1 MRTLVKRG
9 RQLADWVILERKM
22 YTILI
27 VEDDLHIN
35 NLLKEAL
42 GKAGYACSQAFSG
55 TEALLWLEHNE
66 CQLILLDLM
75 LPGLSGEEVL
85 QQIRQTS
92 NVPVIVLTAKGE
104 MEEKLDL
111 LTSGADDYMTKPFD
125 VKEVIARVQIQLRH
139 LQHGAGEES
148 THLKCRGMD
157 LDKETHRVMIDGQE
171 LGHLTRQEF
180 AILELLLEHPGQVF
194 SKEAV
199 FTYAWQEEYMG
210 EKRYIISDASKMLN
224 VESHVLRY
232 WEEEL
237 EIKIPR
243 NEMGHRYYTE
253 DNIESLRKVRDLKKQ
268 GYSLK
273 AIKNM
278 VNPKKATRENKE
290 SNERL
295 TVRQPISLMEVRE
308 KKVGVENCY
317 QEVPEAMSGSVQSVV
332 QNMTQSNG
340 QNAESAG
347 LKLEQFQNL
356 MNKVVSKALKEST
369 TNLGKELSDNVSENV
384 LKGMNYM
391 MRVQDEK
398 EEERYRKLDELMRNK
413 QKLSR
418 REKRKKA
425 KAEKLLL
432 KNKKKG
438 MAHFGKKPQT
448 T

>member
-1 MRTLVKRG
+1 
-9 RQLADWVILERKM
+9 
-22 YTILI
+22 
-27 VEDDLHIN
+27 
-35 NLLKEAL
+35 
-42 GKAGYACSQAFSG
+42 
-55 TEALLWLEHNE
+55 
-66 CQLILLDLM
+66 
-75 LPGLSGEEVL
+75 
-85 QQIRQTS
+85 
-92 NVPVIVLTAKGE
+92 
-104 MEEKLDL
+104 
-111 LTSGADDYMTKPFD
+111 
-125 VKEVIARVQIQLRH
+125 
-139 LQHGAGEES
+139 
-148 THLKCRGMD
+148 
-157 LDKETHRVMIDGQE
+157 
-171 LGHLTRQEF
+171 
-180 AILELLLEHPGQVF
+180 
-194 SKEAV
+194 
-199 FTYAWQEEYMG
+199 MG

-398 EEERYRKLDELMRNK
+398 EEERYRKIDEVIRKKQRKSRKERKMESRINK
-413 QKLSR
+413 D
-418 REKRKKA
+418 EKVMNKKAERARKKA
-425 KAEKLLL
+425 EKVRVKSE
-432 KNKKKG
+432 KNREKSKKLAFSTLSK
-438 MAHFGKKPQT
+438 
-448 T
+448 

>member
-1 MRTLVKRG
+1 
-9 RQLADWVILERKM
+9 
-22 YTILI
+22 
-27 VEDDLHIN
+27 
-35 NLLKEAL
+35 
-42 GKAGYACSQAFSG
+42 
-55 TEALLWLEHNE
+55 
-66 CQLILLDLM
+66 
-75 LPGLSGEEVL
+75 
-85 QQIRQTS
+85 
-92 NVPVIVLTAKGE
+92 
-104 MEEKLDL
+104 
-111 LTSGADDYMTKPFD
+111 
-125 VKEVIARVQIQLRH
+125 
-139 LQHGAGEES
+139 
-148 THLKCRGMD
+148 
-157 LDKETHRVMIDGQE
+157 
-171 LGHLTRQEF
+171 
-180 AILELLLEHPGQVF
+180 
-194 SKEAV
+194 
-199 FTYAWQEEYMG
+199 MG

-253 DNIESLRKVRDLKKQ
+253 GNIESLRKVRDLKKQ
-268 GYSLK
+268 GYSL
-273 AIKNM
+273 
-278 VNPKKATRENKE
+278 E

-308 KKVGVENCY
+308 KKAGVENCY

-438 MAHFGKKPQT
+438 IAHFGKKPQT

>member
-1 MRTLVKRG
+1 
-9 RQLADWVILERKM
+9 
-22 YTILI
+22 
-27 VEDDLHIN
+27 
-35 NLLKEAL
+35 
-42 GKAGYACSQAFSG
+42 
-55 TEALLWLEHNE
+55 
-66 CQLILLDLM
+66 
-75 LPGLSGEEVL
+75 
-85 QQIRQTS
+85 
-92 NVPVIVLTAKGE
+92 
-104 MEEKLDL
+104 
-111 LTSGADDYMTKPFD
+111 
-125 VKEVIARVQIQLRH
+125 
-139 LQHGAGEES
+139 
-148 THLKCRGMD
+148 
-157 LDKETHRVMIDGQE
+157 MI
-171 LGHLTRQEF
+171 
-180 AILELLLEHPGQVF
+180 
-194 SKEAV
+194 
-199 FTYAWQEEYMG
+199 
-210 EKRYIISDASKMLN
+210 
-224 VESHVLRY
+224 
-232 WEEEL
+232 
-237 EIKIPR
+237 
-243 NEMGHRYYTE
+243 
-253 DNIESLRKVRDLKKQ
+253 
-268 GYSLK
+268 
-273 AIKNM
+273 
-278 VNPKKATRENKE
+278 NPKKGARENKE

-308 KKVGVENCY
+308 KKAGVENCY

-340 QNAESAG
+340 QNAESTG

>member
-1 MRTLVKRG
+1 M
-9 RQLADWVILERKM
+9 
-22 YTILI
+22 
-27 VEDDLHIN
+27 
-35 NLLKEAL
+35 
-42 GKAGYACSQAFSG
+42 
-55 TEALLWLEHNE
+55 
-66 CQLILLDLM
+66 
-75 LPGLSGEEVL
+75 
-85 QQIRQTS
+85 
-92 NVPVIVLTAKGE
+92 
-104 MEEKLDL
+104 
-111 LTSGADDYMTKPFD
+111 
-125 VKEVIARVQIQLRH
+125 
-139 LQHGAGEES
+139 
-148 THLKCRGMD
+148 
-157 LDKETHRVMIDGQE
+157 
-171 LGHLTRQEF
+171 
-180 AILELLLEHPGQVF
+180 
-194 SKEAV
+194 
-199 FTYAWQEEYMG
+199 
-210 EKRYIISDASKMLN
+210 
-224 VESHVLRY
+224 
-232 WEEEL
+232 
-237 EIKIPR
+237 
-243 NEMGHRYYTE
+243 
-253 DNIESLRKVRDLKKQ
+253 
-268 GYSLK
+268 
-273 AIKNM
+273 
-278 VNPKKATRENKE
+278 
-290 SNERL
+290 
-295 TVRQPISLMEVRE
+295 
-308 KKVGVENCY
+308 ENCY

>member
-1 MRTLVKRG
+1 
-9 RQLADWVILERKM
+9 
-22 YTILI
+22 
-27 VEDDLHIN
+27 
-35 NLLKEAL
+35 
-42 GKAGYACSQAFSG
+42 
-55 TEALLWLEHNE
+55 
-66 CQLILLDLM
+66 
-75 LPGLSGEEVL
+75 
-85 QQIRQTS
+85 
-92 NVPVIVLTAKGE
+92 
-104 MEEKLDL
+104 
-111 LTSGADDYMTKPFD
+111 
-125 VKEVIARVQIQLRH
+125 
-139 LQHGAGEES
+139 
-148 THLKCRGMD
+148 
-157 LDKETHRVMIDGQE
+157 
-171 LGHLTRQEF
+171 
-180 AILELLLEHPGQVF
+180 
-194 SKEAV
+194 
-199 FTYAWQEEYMG
+199 MG
-210 EKRYIISDASKMLN
+210 EKRYIISDASKMLK

-253 DNIESLRKVRDLKKQ
+253 GNIESLRKVRDLKKQ

-290 SNERL
+290 SN
-295 TVRQPISLMEVRE
+295 
-308 KKVGVENCY
+308 GVENCY
-317 QEVPEAMSGSVQSVV
+317 QEVPETMSGSVQSVV

-340 QNAESAG
+340 QNAESTG